1 MDQIKSLNKVRINL
15 DDIIIR
21 SWVKGDEQS
30 LVDNANNPKIWLNV
44 RDRFPHPYTLKD
56 AALWVRIAASDKSML
71 NLAIEHEGK
80 AVGAIG
86 VIFKNDVHRHT
97 AEIGYWLGEKYWGK
111 GIMTRA
117 VRALTDY
124 VFQHYDICRI
134 YAGIFEYNQAS
145 ARVLEKA
152 GYHLEATLKKN
163 VTKCGK
169 TVNEL
174 IYVRLLED
182 AG

>member
-1 MDQIKSLNKVRINL
+1 MDQIKSPNKVCIDL
-15 DDIIIR
+15 GDILLR
-21 SWVKGDEQS
+21 SWITGDEPS
-30 LVDNANNPKIWLNV
+30 LADNANNPKIWMNV

-56 AALWVRIAASDKSML
+56 AALWIRIAASDKSML
-71 NLAIEHEGK
+71 NLAIEYQGK

-117 VRALTDY
+117 VQALTNY
-124 VFQHYDICRI
+124 VFQHYNIRRI

-152 GYHLEATLKKN
+152 GYHLEAILKKN
-163 VTKCGK
+163 VTKRGK
-169 TVNEL
+169 TVDEL
-174 IYVRLLED
+174 IYAKVPEN